1 MQINCRGQLVDLSE
15 PQVMGI
21 LNRTPDS
28 FYASS
33 RSNALSELLTQA
45 EKMVKEDALFLDIGG
60 YSSRPGADHVSEE
73 EEIQRVIPA
82 IKALRKAFPKTFLSI
97 DTFRSA
103 VAEAA
108 VQAGADLIND
118 ISGGQQDP
126 RIWEVVQKQQ
136 VPYVA
141 MHMRGT
147 PQNMQQ
153 QTQYEDLFKEI
164 ALYFS
169 QLKTKAASL
178 GINDLILDPGFG
190 FAKTREQNFELL
202 NQLELFRSLGLPLLI
217 GLSRKSMIY
226 KTLDTT
232 AEHALNGTTAL
243 HAVALLKGAS
253 ILRTH
258 DVAEARECVRLVQE
272 LGQFS

>member
-33 RSNALSELLTQA
+33 RSNALNELLTQA
-45 EKMVKEDALFLDIGG
+45 EKMVNEGALFLDIGG
-60 YSSRPGADHVSEE
+60 YSSRPGADHVAEE
-73 EEIQRVIPA
+73 DEIQRVIPA
-82 IKALRKAFPKTFLSI
+82 IEALRKAFPDVYLSI
-97 DTFRSA
+97 DTFRSG
-103 VAEAA
+103 VANAA
-108 VQAGADLIND
+108 VQAGVDLIND

-126 RIWEVVQKQQ
+126 SMWEVVQQQQ
-136 VPYVA
+136 VPYVV

-153 QTQYEDLFKEI
+153 QTHYDDLFKEI

-169 QLKTKAASL
+169 QLKAKAASL
-178 GINDLILDPGFG
+178 GITDLILDPGFG

-202 NQLELFRSLGLPLLI
+202 NQLELFKSLGLPMLI
-217 GLSRKSMIY
+217 GVSRKSMIY
-226 KTLDTT
+226 KTLETT
-232 AEHALNGTTAL
+232 AEQALNGTTAL
-243 HAVALLKGAS
+243 HTVALLKGAS

-258 DVAEARECVRLVQE
+258 DVAEARECVRLVRE